1 MQTLEEAKVLVSL
14 KWQMKVQ
21 QHQQSLLLMVPNLK
35 AVQSMSPKRKAMVL
49 VVAVSVVAAVAVV
62 TVPAVAVAATVAAVI
77 VVAVVAA
84 ATAAVEIVVV
94 AVAAA
99 ADAVAT
105 AAVEIV
111 VVAAAT
117 VGEDN
122 SPLVSELGK
131 ICLLSRPLQNE
142 EPSGALFF

>member
-14 KWQMKVQ
+14 KWQTKVQ

-84 ATAAVEIVVV
+84 ATAAEIVVV
-94 AVAAA
+94 AVA

>member
-1 MQTLEEAKVLVSL
+1 
-14 KWQMKVQ
+14 
-21 QHQQSLLLMVPNLK
+21 MVPNLK

-49 VVAVSVVAAVAVV
+49 VVAVSVVAAVAVD

-84 ATAAVEIVVV
+84 
-94 AVAAA
+94 
-99 ADAVAT
+99 AT